1 MAPTFQASKFALLP
15 DDDED
20 LNKKALRALK
30 NGKTDSKVDNAK
42 TKSKAK
48 KKNKK
53 KNSEAT
59 PPPDPSNGD
68 SNKNEKKIQPETSS
82 NNEQFSTWLSHD
94 KQVNDEAFAQDLQN
108 AILASKIEHVAESK
122 KSQNGPPGM
131 SKQNKKS
138 ATMTLQDFNNLSLN
152 QDANSQPNSNLQTAV
167 TETETF
173 FEDVEEATKKALNRE
188 QIKESLEQRYNHLP
202 DQALLKQYRSI
213 LESKDTEI
221 VKLNNTNQMLT
232 DEVEKVKKRY
242 KVFRELLD
250 QVECRE
256 KAEVVGEN
264 MKLKKVQAEIS
275 KELDLLREENEKL
288 KTKVASNERM
298 KILSDKLKERKA
310 EQKTEKE

>member
-30 NGKTDSKVDNAK
+30 NGKTDTKVDNAK

-68 SNKNEKKIQPETSS
+68 SNKNEKIIQPETSS

-94 KQVNDEAFAQDLQN
+94 KQVNDEAFAQDLQT

-122 KSQNGPPGM
+122 KRQNSPPGM

-152 QDANSQPNSNLQTAV
+152 QDATSQPNSNVPTV
-167 TETETF
+167 METETF

-264 MKLKKVQAEIS
+264 MKLKKVQAEIT